1 MYQNPGA
8 SAVIAANVS
17 KSFGVVP
24 VLNNVSFSVKTGE
37 VIALLGPSG
46 AGKST
51 LLRCINHL
59 EKINSGRI
67 FVNGELIGYEER
79 AGVLYELPDARISAQ
94 RTAVGMV
101 FQSFNLF
108 KHMTVLQ
115 NVMSGPIHVLKR
127 PKQEAEAL
135 AFTLLEKVGLPDKA
149 NAYPSQL
156 SGGQQQRIAIARAL
170 AMKPRVML
178 LDEPTSALDPELSQE
193 VIATIRNLAEQGQTM
208 LIATHEMEIAR
219 EFSDRIIFMV
229 KGEIVEDVPAKTFF
243 TSPQHER
250 SRQFVARHAS

>member
-1 MYQNPGA
+1 MYQNPGTP
-8 SAVIAANVS
+8 AVVAANVS
-17 KSFGVVP
+17 KSFGTVP

-59 EKINSGRI
+59 EKINGGKI

-79 AGVLYELPDARISAQ
+79 DSVLYELSDAQISAQ
-94 RTAVGMV
+94 RTSVGMV

-108 KHMTVLQ
+108 RHMTVLQ
-115 NVMSGPIHVLKR
+115 NVMSGPVHVLR
-127 PKQEAEAL
+127 QPRQEAEAL
-135 AFTLLEKVGLPDKA
+135 ALSLLDKVGLPDKA

-193 VIATIRNLAEQGQTM
+193 VIATIRSLAEQGQTM

-219 EFSDRIIFMV
+219 EFSDRVIFMV
-229 KGEIVEDVPAKTFF
+229 NGEIVEDVSAKAFF
-243 TSPQHER
+243 NAPQHER